1 MVLIPSIKSLSLNK
15 TYNSPLQHIFP
26 LRLVF
31 GLSKV
36 ILTPSLQK
44 ALIALAPKCEN
55 LHTSFIFVIT
65 TDRNANFLYT
75 MYTIHSKKTMPE
87 LKKWSKFPLDGAF

>member
-1 MVLIPSIKSLSLNK
+1 MKRPCKIAPTIDSMHSTSC
-15 TYNSPLQHIFP
+15 Y
-26 LRLVF
+26 
-31 GLSKV
+31 G
-36 ILTPSLQK
+36 LTPSLQK